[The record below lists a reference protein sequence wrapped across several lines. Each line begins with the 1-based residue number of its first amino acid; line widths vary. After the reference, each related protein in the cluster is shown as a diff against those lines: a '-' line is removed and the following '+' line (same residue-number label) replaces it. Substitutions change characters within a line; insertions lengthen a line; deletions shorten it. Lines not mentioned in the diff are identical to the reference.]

1 MASTGSN
8 GFLLREAR
16 ADKRH
21 GALDLLE
28 TAGWPRP
35 VLVEWASSAT
45 VLELYDPADDEP
57 RGAAIVDAVD
67 DDTYELRAWATT
79 LDTPSPVVWERLVT
93 AVADAL
99 RRVGGR
105 RVIAP
110 VGDAHPQ
117 RLALL
122 LAAGFR
128 FAAVERDAPCAS
140 GGRPDDRSRDLV
152 WMDQDL

>member
-1 MASTGSN
+1 MELNGST

-16 ADKRH
+16 DGKRD
-21 GALDLLE
+21 GALNLLE
-28 TAGWPRP
+28 SAGWSRP
-35 VLVEWASSAT
+35 LLLEWASSAT

-57 RGAAIVDAVD
+57 RGAAIVDVVD
-67 DDTYELRAWATT
+67 EATYELRAWAST
-79 LDTPSPVVWERLVT
+79 LDTPVPAVWERLVT

-99 RRVGGR
+99 RRSGGR

-140 GGRPDDRSRDLV
+140 GGRPGDRSRDLV
-152 WMDQDL
+152 WLDQEL